1 MMLKGAAAAPG
12 CARPLSAM
20 PPRQPLALQVD
31 GKEFHY
37 FLSHKKEHSKH
48 GSVPGH
54 VALNLH
60 DSLQLLGFRGWC
72 APYPSPSLIPNQ
84 NLSPRARARP
94 LAIPNPNP
102 TQTP

>member
-1 MMLKGAAAAPG
+1 MPKRG
-12 CARPLSAM
+12 CGSAWVCPPLPAHSHRA
-20 PPRQPLALQVD
+20 LALQVD

-72 APYPSPSLIPNQ
+72 VPYPEPDPE
-84 NLSPRARARP
+84 
-94 LAIPNPNP
+94 
-102 TQTP
+102 

>member
-1 MMLKGAAAAPG
+1 MPRRG
-12 CARPLSAM
+12 CGSAWVCPPLPTHSHRA
-20 PPRQPLALQVD
+20 LALQVD

-72 APYPSPSLIPNQ
+72 KPYPTPIP
-84 NLSPRARARP
+84 
-94 LAIPNPNP
+94 
-102 TQTP
+102 

>member
-1 MMLKGAAAAPG
+1 MPHHG
-12 CARPLSAM
+12 CQRG
-20 PPRQPLALQVD
+20 PRQAATWRLPIAPWPSMQLD

-72 APYPSPSLIPNQ
+72 EPYP
-84 NLSPRARARP
+84 
-94 LAIPNPNP
+94 
-102 TQTP
+102 

>member
-1 MMLKGAAAAPG
+1 MKEEPRRVSCMPKRG
-12 CARPLSAM
+12 CSSAWVCPPLPAHSHRA
-20 PPRQPLALQVD
+20 LALQVD

-72 APYPSPSLIPNQ
+72 EPYP
-84 NLSPRARARP
+84 
-94 LAIPNPNP
+94 
-102 TQTP
+102 

>member
-1 MMLKGAAAAPG
+1 M
-12 CARPLSAM
+12 
-20 PPRQPLALQVD
+20 D

-102 TQTP
+102 SPNPNPLAPAPTQPRP

>member
-1 MMLKGAAAAPG
+1 M
-12 CARPLSAM
+12 
-20 PPRQPLALQVD
+20 ALQVD

-72 APYPSPSLIPNQ
+72 VPYPEPDPE
-84 NLSPRARARP
+84 
-94 LAIPNPNP
+94 
-102 TQTP
+102 

>member
-1 MMLKGAAAAPG
+1 MDAEGGLRRHLGVP
-12 CARPLSAM
+12 ARCRRCHRA
-20 PPRQPLALQVD
+20 QPLVIQVD

-72 APYPSPSLIPNQ
+72 VPYPEPDPE
-84 NLSPRARARP
+84 
-94 LAIPNPNP
+94 
-102 TQTP
+102 